1 MIISEAKQF
10 DLLARENVMSGLILI
25 CSMLLMNSVW
35 ADELPPIGYVK
46 NITGEATVTT
56 SGDIIRAKV
65 GTPIYQSSVL
75 NTRTQSSMGITLKDA
90 TVISLGPETEFVI
103 DEYAYAPAKNKLKLS
118 SRITKGSLNYVSGII
133 AKLQP
138 EAVKI
143 KTPTGTIGVRGTRFV
158 VKVE

>member
-1 MIISEAKQF
+1 TR
-10 DLLARENVMSGLILI
+10 AR
-25 CSMLLMNSVW
+25 
-35 ADELPPIGYVK
+35 
-46 NITGEATVTT
+46 
-56 SGDIIRAKV
+56 
-65 GTPIYQSSVL
+65 
-75 NTRTQSSMGITLKDA
+75 SSMGITLKDA
-90 TVISLGPETEFVI
+90 TVISLGPETEFAI

-143 KTPTGTIGVRGTRFV
+143 KTPAGTIGVRGTKFA

>member
-1 MIISEAKQF
+1 
-10 DLLARENVMSGLILI
+10 
-25 CSMLLMNSVW
+25 MLLINNVW

-46 NITGEATVTT
+46 TLTGEATVTT
-56 SGDIIRAKV
+56 GGDIIRAKI

-75 NTRTQSSMGITLKDA
+75 NTRIKSSMGITLKDA
-90 TVISLGPETEFVI
+90 TVISLGPETEFAI
-103 DEYAYAPAKNKLKLS
+103 DEYAYKPARNKLKLR
-118 SRITKGSLNYVSGII
+118 SRITKGSLNYVSGVI

-143 KTPTGTIGVRGTRFV
+143 KTPTGTIGVRGTNFV

>member
-1 MIISEAKQF
+1 MIMSEAKQF
-10 DLLARENVMSGLILI
+10 DLLMRENVMSRVILI

-75 NTRTQSSMGITLKDA
+75 NTHAQSSMGITLKDA
-90 TVISLGPETEFVI
+90 TVISLGPKTEFAI
-103 DEYAYAPAKNKLKLS
+103 DEYAYVPAKNKLKLS
-118 SRITKGSLNYVSGII
+118 SRITKGSLNYVSGVI
-133 AKLQP
+133 AKLKP
-138 EAVKI
+138 EAVKV
-143 KTPTGTIGVRGTRFV
+143 KTPTGMIGVRGYQV
-158 VKVE
+158 CC

>member
-1 MIISEAKQF
+1 M
-10 DLLARENVMSGLILI
+10 LRLILI

-46 NITGEATVTT
+46 TLTGEATVMT
-56 SGDIIRAKV
+56 SGDTIKAKV
-65 GTPIYQSSVL
+65 GTPIYQGSVL
-75 NTRTQSSMGITLKDA
+75 NTRIQSSMGITLKDA
-90 TVISLGPETEFVI
+90 TVISLGPETKFAI
-103 DEYAYAPAKNKLKLS
+103 DEYVYAPAKNKLKLS

-143 KTPTGTIGVRGTRFV
+143 KTPAGTIGVRGTRFA

>member
-10 DLLARENVMSGLILI
+10 DILARENVMSRLILI
-25 CSMLLMNSVW
+25 FSMLLMNSVW

-90 TVISLGPETEFVI
+90 TVISLGPETEFAI
-103 DEYAYAPAKNKLKLS
+103 DEYAYAPAKNKLKLG

-138 EAVKI
+138 DAVKI
-143 KTPTGTIGVRGTRFV
+143 TTPTGIIGVRGTRFV

>member
-10 DLLARENVMSGLILI
+10 DLLARENVMSRLILI

-90 TVISLGPETEFVI
+90 TVISLGPETEFAI
-103 DEYAYAPAKNKLKLS
+103 DEYAYAPAKNKLKLG
-118 SRITKGSLNYVSGII
+118 SRITKGSLNYVSGVI

-143 KTPTGTIGVRGTRFV
+143 KTPAGTIGVRGTRFV